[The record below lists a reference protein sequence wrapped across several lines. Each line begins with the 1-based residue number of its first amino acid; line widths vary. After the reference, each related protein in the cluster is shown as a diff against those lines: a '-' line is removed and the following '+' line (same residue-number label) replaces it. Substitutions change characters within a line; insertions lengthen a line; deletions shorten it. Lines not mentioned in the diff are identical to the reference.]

1 MTLHKF
7 VTMQK
12 GKNDPIQKYSCKT
25 KDLIYEMD
33 ELRDQNENQVRNSC
47 QVREKSLSREPCLPK
62 L

>member
-1 MTLHKF
+1 
-7 VTMQK
+7 MQK